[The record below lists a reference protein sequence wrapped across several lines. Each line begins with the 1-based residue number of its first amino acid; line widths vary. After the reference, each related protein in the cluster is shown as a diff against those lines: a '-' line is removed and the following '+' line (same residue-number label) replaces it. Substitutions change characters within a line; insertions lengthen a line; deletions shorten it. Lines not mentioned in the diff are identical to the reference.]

1 MTRMLP
7 DPMLTFSRAWPRPAA
22 RLRGGAEVGR
32 LPRRV
37 LLRSRQGTDM
47 TPAFPE
53 IRTAALAQLP
63 DDTGLDGGLAV
74 WETAR
79 LVFERL
85 QHASPAA
92 AVPVPSRP
100 RGPGLLTTS
109 SSTCCTCTVQTVPPG
124 DRMDQ
129 VGQPLPVVVGLVD
142 RV

>member
-85 QHASPAA
+85 QQRLTRRRGAGAVAA
-92 AVPVPSRP
+92 ARTWPAHYVVFD
-100 RGPGLLTTS
+100 LLHLH
-109 SSTCCTCTVQTVPPG
+109 G
-124 DRMDQ
+124 ADRAAW
-129 VGQPLPVVVGLVD
+129 
-142 RV
+142 